1 MKYTLSVLLALSIA
15 ISQAQVYR
23 IDNSIEV
30 KVNGE
35 SLLNPWAGG
44 LNSGQYST
52 MDVNLDGQDDLV
64 VFDRTC
70 SKINVFLFQNGQYL
84 YDAQSSNKFPEDVS
98 SWMLLRDFN
107 CDGMKDVFTSDP
119 LGIKVF
125 VNESDQNGMRWRL
138 FNSKAPSPS
147 PLLTKGFSD
156 TPINIQL
163 NSSDIPAID
172 DIDSDGDLDL
182 LIYKF
187 SGVSTIE
194 YHKNLSIERDSN
206 CDSLQFERITQEF
219 GDFQECG
226 CNQFAFNGD
235 DCPPVGGGRT
245 EHQSGKSIL
254 TLDMNGDGLKELVVS
269 EEACGLLSMMTNE
282 GDIAAADY
290 NAADPFFPNT
300 ENPVSIFIF
309 PAAFNEDVNNDGA
322 KDLIVAPN
330 VPGNIN
336 YGVNFKNSSW
346 LYLNT
351 GTNEN
356 PNFQLQQKNFLQDQ
370 MLDVGENAAP
380 AFYDYDNDGDLDMFV
395 GMMLN
400 EVQAFRS
407 AIALYENTG
416 TKNAPVFELENP
428 DFLNLSLAGII
439 NIKPQ
444 FVDVDSDGLVDLAF
458 TATVLQGGGTGL
470 FYFKREL
477 GNFQF
482 NESGQLI
489 FSPLG
494 IEEHVRMADID
505 QDGFND
511 LLIGRSTG
519 RLEYYNNDGL
529 DGAFSF
535 TLIDQNFYGLD
546 FSPFRQSLSVEIADA
561 DGDGT
566 KDLITGDARGTLT
579 IYNDFLNNLEAPLE
593 GATEIVTFDGQNTS
607 TYNFGSRIKPQVVNI
622 FNESQPAIILGTAQG
637 GIVVLRSTEAVSNP
651 SSDSKL
657 TVYPN
662 PVNQGNTLTIQSSVS
677 TRFSIVDLLGKV
689 ILSGATVAPEEDY
702 LLSVNNLK
710 EGMYLL
716 VADDAGETIRFIVT
730 R

>member
-15 ISQAQVYR
+15 ISKAQVYR
-23 IDNSIEV
+23 IDNSIDV

-35 SLLNPWAGG
+35 SLINPWAGG

-70 SKINVFLFQNGQYL
+70 SKINVFLFLDGEYL
-84 YDAQSSNKFPEDVS
+84 YDAESATLFPDDITN
-98 SWMLLRDFN
+98 WMLLRDIN
-107 CDGMKDVFTSDP
+107 CDGKKDVFTNDP
-119 LGIKVF
+119 LGIKVYI
-125 VNESDQNGMRWRL
+125 NESDENGIKWRL
-138 FNSKAPSPS
+138 FNSRAPLPS

-163 NSSDIPAID
+163 NASDIPSID
-172 DIDSDGDLDL
+172 DIDSDGDLDI

-194 YHKNLSIERDSN
+194 YHKNLSMERDSN
-206 CDSLQFERITQEF
+206 CDSLQFERITQQF

-226 CNQFAFNGD
+226 CNQFAFNGE

-254 TLDMNGDGLKELVVS
+254 TLDLNGDGLKELVVS
-269 EEACGLLSMMTNE
+269 EESCGLLSMMTNE
-282 GDIAAADY
+282 GNLTTADF
-290 NAADPFFPNT
+290 NSSDPFFPNT

-309 PAAFNEDVNNDGA
+309 PAAFYEDVNNDGLN
-322 KDLIVAPN
+322 DLIVAPN
-330 VPGNIN
+330 VPGNVN
-336 YGVNFKNSSW
+336 FGVNFKSSSW

-351 GTNEN
+351 GTNDV
-356 PNFQLQQKNFLQDQ
+356 PNFQLEKKNFLQDQ

-407 AIALYENTG
+407 TIAVYKNTG
-416 TKNAPVFELENP
+416 TKSAPVYELENP

-458 TATVLQGGGTGL
+458 TATTLQGGGTGL
-470 FYFKREL
+470 FYFKREP

-482 NESGQLI
+482 DESGQLV
-489 FSPLG
+489 FSPIA
-494 IEEHVRMADID
+494 IEENIRMADID

-519 RLEYYNNDGL
+519 RLEYYRNDGL
-529 DGAFSF
+529 EGTFSF
-535 TLIDQNFYGLD
+535 TLEDQNFYGLD
-546 FSPFRQSLSVEIADA
+546 FSPLRQSASLDIADA

-566 KDLITGDARGTLT
+566 KDLITSDARGTLT
-579 IYNDFLNNLEAPLE
+579 IYHDFLNNLESPLE
-593 GATEIVTFDGQNTS
+593 GETEILTFDGTS
-607 TYNFGSRIKPQVVNI
+607 TTTFNYGSKLKPQVVNI
-622 FNESQPAIILGTAQG
+622 FNESQPAIVLGTAQG
-637 GIVVLRSTEAVSNP
+637 GLVVLRSTEAISNP
-651 SSDSKL
+651 SSDSQL

-662 PVNQGNTLTIQSSVS
+662 PVNIGTTLTIQSGV
-677 TRFSIVDLLGKV
+677 TTQFSIVDILGKV
-689 ILSGATVAPEEDY
+689 ILTGVSVSPEEDY
-702 LLSVNNLK
+702 QLSIDNLK

-716 VADDAGETIRFIVT
+716 VAEDAGETIRFVVT